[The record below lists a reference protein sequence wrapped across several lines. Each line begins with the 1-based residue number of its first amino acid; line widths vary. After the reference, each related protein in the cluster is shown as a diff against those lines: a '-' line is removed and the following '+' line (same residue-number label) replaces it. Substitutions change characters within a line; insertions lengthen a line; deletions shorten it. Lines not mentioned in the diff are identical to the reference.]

1 MIVLHEDDPA
11 DPWEHEPLPAT
22 YDDYPLDEP
31 PPLASESEQ
40 AARDWSA
47 GRVGG

>member
-1 MIVLHEDDPA
+1 MIVLHEDE
-11 DPWEHEPLPAT
+11 PWEHEPPPLT

-40 AARDWSA
+40 AARAWEAD
-47 GRVGG
+47 RIHNR